1 MDELEFR
8 AYRTLLLFLVLFL
21 RVLCV
26 PVSDFISV
34 PGICLHWLLI
44 VVLLQLTF
52 LVLEIIV
59 EWNIK
64 VIYPHAWKL
73 TLFSITHTAIF
84 EHGN

>member
-1 MDELEFR
+1 
-8 AYRTLLLFLVLFL
+8 
-21 RVLCV
+21 VLCV

-64 VIYPHAWKL
+64 VIYLCP
-73 TLFSITHTAIF
+73 
-84 EHGN
+84 